1 LVEAPRYLDTPGH
14 QNSPEAEVEELRG
27 DRQTQH
33 DVLEALANCSNHRKW
48 FAGFAA
54 PYLGEHPIEIG
65 SGFGDYALEWLPLV
79 EKFTATEADPALL
92 PRLQQEM
99 AAHPNVTVQQLLLP
113 TEERG
118 DHSCLVSYNVLEHI
132 DDHVGALQ
140 SMARLVR
147 VDGYIVLVC
156 PAFPFAMS
164 PVDIATGH
172 VRRYTK
178 RSMRKALTDAGLAV
192 VDVRYA
198 NSLGL
203 ICYYA
208 FTSVLRRQPS
218 TGGTISFYDRL
229 VVPAVRFLERLVG
242 RPPFGQS
249 VVAIARVMEDAD
261 PAAEAVTGG

>member
-1 LVEAPRYLDTPGH
+1 MEAPRHLEAPGRETG
-14 QNSPEAEVEELRG
+14 PKAEVDELRG
-27 DRQTQH
+27 DRQT
-33 DVLEALANCSNHRKW
+33 
-48 FAGFAA
+48 
-54 PYLGEHPIEIG
+54 
-65 SGFGDYALEWLPLV
+65 
-79 EKFTATEADPALL
+79 ALL

-99 AAHPNVTVQQLLLP
+99 AAQPNVTVRQLQLP
-113 TEERG
+113 TDDRG

-140 SMARLVR
+140 SMGRLVR

-178 RSMRKALTDAGLAV
+178 RSMRKALTDAGLEV

-218 TGGTISFYDRL
+218 TGGTISFYDGL
-229 VVPAVRFLERLVG
+229 VVPVVRFLERLIG

-249 VVAIARVMEDAD
+249 VVAIARVREDAD
-261 PAAEAVTGG
+261 SAAEAVTEG

>member
-1 LVEAPRYLDTPGH
+1 VKAQRYDADYALSVE
-14 QNSPEAEVEELRG
+14 QLRG
-27 DRQTQH
+27 DRRTQH
-33 DVLEALANCSNHRKW
+33 DVLEALSQCANHRRW
-48 FAGFAA
+48 FAGFAN
-54 PYLGEHPIEIG
+54 PFLGEHPIEIG
-65 SGFGDYALEWLPLV
+65 SGFGDYAMEWIPRV

-92 PRLQQEM
+92 PDLQAAM
-99 AAHPNVTVQQLLLP
+99 AGSPNVTVRQMLLP
-113 TEERG
+113 TDERA

-147 VDGYIVLVC
+147 PDVYIVLVC

-178 RSMRKALTDAGLAV
+178 RSMTRALTDAGLEV

-208 FTSVLRRQPS
+208 FTSVLKRQPK

-229 VVPAVRFLERLVG
+229 VVPVVRFLERLVG

-249 VVAIARVMEDAD
+249 VVAVGRVKEEAEQAEDA
-261 PAAEAVTGG
+261 

>member
-1 LVEAPRYLDTPGH
+1 MKAPSYQDVP
-14 QNSPEAEVEELRG
+14 EVEELRG

-33 DVLEALANCSNHRKW
+33 DVLVALANCGNHRKW
-48 FAGFAA
+48 FASFAI
-54 PYLGEHPIEIG
+54 PFLGEHPIEIG
-65 SGFGDYALEWLPLV
+65 SGFGDYALEWLPSV
-79 EKFTATEADPALL
+79 QKFTATEADPALL
-92 PRLQQEM
+92 RQLQQEM
-99 AAHPNVTVQQLLLP
+99 AAHPNVTVRQLILP
-113 TEERG
+113 TDERA

-140 SMARLVR
+140 CMARLVR
-147 VDGYIVLVC
+147 ADGYIVLVC

-164 PVDIATGH
+164 PVDVATGH

-178 RSMRKALTDAGLAV
+178 RSMRDALADAGVEA

-208 FTSVLRRQPS
+208 FTSLLRRQPS

-229 VVPAVRFLERLVG
+229 IVPVVRFLERLAG
-242 RPPFGQS
+242 LLPFGQS
-249 VVAIARVMEDAD
+249 VVAVARVREDTD
-261 PAAEAVTGG
+261 PMA

>member
-1 LVEAPRYLDTPGH
+1 MGTVRDDGAPAVDVE
-14 QNSPEAEVEELRG
+14 QLRG

-33 DVLEALANCSNHRKW
+33 DVLEALAECANHRRW
-48 FAGFAA
+48 FAAFAR

-65 SGFGDYALEWLPLV
+65 SGFGDYAKEWIPAV
-79 EKFTATEADPALL
+79 DKFTATEADPALL
-92 PRLQQEM
+92 PGLSAEM
-99 AAHPNVTVQQLLLP
+99 AAYPNVTVKQMLLP
-113 TEERG
+113 TEDRA

-147 VDGYIVLVC
+147 PDGYIVLVC

-178 RSMRKALTDAGLAV
+178 RTMRKALTDAGLEV
-192 VDVRYA
+192 VQVRYA

-208 FTSVLRRQPS
+208 FTSVLKRQPKI
-218 TGGTISFYDRL
+218 GGTISFYDRL
-229 VVPAVRFLERLVG
+229 VVPVVRLLERLVG

-249 VVAIARVMEDAD
+249 VLAVAQVRE
-261 PAAEAVTGG
+261 ETE

>member
-1 LVEAPRYLDTPGH
+1 VKAPSYQDAAP
-14 QNSPEAEVEELRG
+14 AEVTELRG

-33 DVLEALANCSNHRKW
+33 DVLAALANCSNHRRW
-48 FAGFAA
+48 FASFAT
-54 PYLGEHPIEIG
+54 PFLGEHPIEIG
-65 SGFGDYALEWLPLV
+65 SGFGDYAREWLPSV
-79 EKFTATEADPALL
+79 QKFTATEADPVLL
-92 PRLQQEM
+92 GQLEQEM
-99 AAHPNVTVQQLLLP
+99 AAHPNVTVRQLMLP
-113 TEERG
+113 ADERA

-132 DDHVGALQ
+132 DDHVGALR

-147 VDGYIVLVC
+147 DDGYIVLVC

-164 PVDIATGH
+164 PVDVATGH

-178 RSMRKALTDAGLAV
+178 RTMRQALTDAGLEV

-208 FTSVLRRQPS
+208 FTSLLRRQPS
-218 TGGTISFYDRL
+218 VGGTISLYDRL
-229 VVPAVRFLERLVG
+229 FVPAVRFVERMVG

-249 VVAIARVMEDAD
+249 VVAVARVREDAG
-261 PAAEAVTGG
+261 PMA

>member
-1 LVEAPRYLDTPGH
+1 VETARSEDVAKIDTD
-14 QNSPEAEVEELRG
+14 QIRG
-27 DRQTQH
+27 DRQIQC
-33 DVLEALANCSNHRKW
+33 DVLVALAECQNHRKW
-48 FAGFAA
+48 FAAFAK

-65 SGFGDYALEWLPLV
+65 SGLGDYAMEWIPSV
-79 EKFTATEADPALL
+79 EKYTATEADPALFGEL
-92 PRLQQEM
+92 RKHM
-99 AAHPNVTVQQLLLP
+99 AAYPSVTVRQLLLP
-113 TEERG
+113 TEDRG

-147 VDGYIVLVC
+147 PEGYIVLVC

-178 RSMRKALTDAGLAV
+178 RSMRKALTDAGLEV
-192 VDVRYA
+192 VEVRYA

-208 FTSVLRRQPS
+208 FTSLLRKQPS
-218 TGGTISFYDRL
+218 TGGTMHFYDRL
-229 VVPAVRFLERLVG
+229 VVPVVRFFERLVG
-242 RPPFGQS
+242 DHPPFGQS
-249 VVAIARVMEDAD
+249 VVAVARVKEDGD
-261 PAAEAVTGG
+261 PAE

>member
-1 LVEAPRYLDTPGH
+1 MKAPDYPDASLIEDAATTASE
-14 QNSPEAEVEELRG
+14 QLRG
-27 DRQTQH
+27 DRRTQH
-33 DVLEALANCSNHRKW
+33 DVLTALANCSNHRTW
-48 FAGFAA
+48 FASFAT
-54 PYLGEHPIEIG
+54 PYLGEHPIEVG
-65 SGFGDYALEWLPLV
+65 SGFGDYALEWLPSV
-79 EKFTATEADPALL
+79 EKLTATEADAVLL
-92 PRLQQEM
+92 SELELQM
-99 AAHPNVTVQQLLLP
+99 AAYPNVTVRQLLLP
-113 TEERG
+113 TNERG

-132 DDHVGALQ
+132 DDHVGALR

-172 VRRYTK
+172 VRRYTR
-178 RSMRKALTDAGLAV
+178 RSMRQALTAAGLEV

-208 FTSVLRRQPS
+208 FTSVLRKQPS
-218 TGGTISFYDRL
+218 SGGAISFYDRL
-229 VVPAVRFLERLVG
+229 VVPLVRFIERLVG

-249 VVAIARVMEDAD
+249 VVAVARVSED
-261 PAAEAVTGG
+261 PEASDGVSH